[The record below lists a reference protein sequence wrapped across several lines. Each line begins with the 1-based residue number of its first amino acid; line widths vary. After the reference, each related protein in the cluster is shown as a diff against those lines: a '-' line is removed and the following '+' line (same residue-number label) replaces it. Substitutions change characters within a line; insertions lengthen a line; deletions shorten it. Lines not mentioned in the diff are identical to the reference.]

1 MADDIITGL
10 DIGSSVI
17 RLAICKSSLDEEGKP
32 HVQLMG
38 AIASPSSGIHRG
50 AISSMED
57 AVSSIS
63 RALERAERMTG
74 VQINSAWVALSGQNS
89 AIQASRGAIAVARPE
104 AEITEDDVE
113 RVVEAAKTVAIPAN
127 YEILHVIP
135 KSFSVD
141 GQRGIKDPV
150 GMSGIRLEVDAMIVE
165 ALSSHVK
172 NLTKS
177 IYRTGLDIDEVVF
190 GPLATAEAILTQR
203 QKELGVCMVN
213 IGAATTSLAVFEE
226 GDLLHTAVLPL
237 GGDHVTNDIA
247 IGLRTSI
254 EIAERVK
261 MAYGHAV
268 PDVIDRKQAISLA
281 EFGVEGAEEVKRRF
295 IAEIIE
301 ARMEELFELV
311 DAELRKI
318 DRSGMLP
325 VGAIC
330 AGGGMKLEGALEVG
344 KRVLR
349 LPCALGAPVQVTS
362 VLDEL
367 YDPAFATA
375 IGLAQWGH
383 GIKTLSQ
390 RGFSFGN
397 LFRFKSADKVAQKMR
412 DWMKT
417 FLP

>member
-1 MADDIITGL
+1 MADEIITGL
-10 DIGSSVI
+10 DIGSSMI
-17 RLAICKSSLDEEGKP
+17 RIALCKSVVQDDGKP
-32 HVQLMG
+32 HIQLIG
-38 AIASPSSGIHRG
+38 ALSSPSLGVHRG
-50 AISSMED
+50 ALSSMED
-57 AVSSIS
+57 AVSALS

-74 VQINSAWVALSGQNS
+74 VQINSAWVALSGQQS
-89 AIQASRGAIAVARPE
+89 VIQASRGAVAVTKPDG
-104 AEITEDDVE
+104 EITEDDVE
-113 RVVEAAKTVAIPAN
+113 RAVEAAKTIAIPAN

-150 GMSGIRLEVDAMIVE
+150 GMSGIRLEVDAMLVE
-165 ALSSHVK
+165 VLSAHIK

-190 GPLATAEAILTQR
+190 GPLATAEAVLTQR

-213 IGAATTSLAVFEE
+213 IGASTTSLAVFEE

-254 EIAERVK
+254 DIAERVK
-261 MAYGHAV
+261 VAYGHAV
-268 PDVIDRKQAISLA
+268 PDAIDRKQSLPLQ
-281 EFGVEGAEEVKRRF
+281 ELGIDLQDDIKRRF
-295 IAEIIE
+295 VAEIIE
-301 ARMEELFELV
+301 ARMEELFGLV
-311 DAELRKI
+311 DAELKKI

-330 AGGGMKLEGALEVG
+330 VGGGMKLEGVLEVG

-349 LPCALGAPVQVTS
+349 LPCALGAPTVVTS

-367 YDPAFATA
+367 YDPAFSTA
-375 IGLAQWGH
+375 IGLAQWGYNIQSLH
-383 GIKTLSQ
+383 QK
-390 RGFSFGN
+390 GFSLGN

>member
-10 DIGSSVI
+10 DIGSSGI
-17 RLAICKSSLDEEGKP
+17 RLAVCKSSLDEEGKP
-32 HVQLMG
+32 RVQLMG

-57 AVSSIS
+57 AVSAIS

-74 VQINSAWVALSGQNS
+74 VQINSVWVALSGQNS

-104 AEITEDDVE
+104 SEITEDDVE

-165 ALSSHVK
+165 ALSSHIK

-190 GPLATAEAILTQR
+190 GPLATAEAVLTQR

-213 IGAATTSLAVFEE
+213 IGGATTSLAVFEE

-254 EIAERVK
+254 EIAEQVK
-261 MAYGHAV
+261 ITYGHAV
-268 PDVIDRKQAISLA
+268 PDCIDRKQSISLQ

-295 IAEIIE
+295 VAEIIE

-311 DAELRKI
+311 DAELRKV

-383 GIKTLSQ
+383 GVKMLSQ
-390 RGFSFGN
+390 KGFSLGN
-397 LFRFKSADKVAQKMR
+397 LFRFKSADKVATKMR

>member
-1 MADDIITGL
+1 MADEIITGL
-10 DIGSSVI
+10 DIGSSMV
-17 RLAICKSSLDEEGKP
+17 RLAVCKSGVNEEGKP
-32 HVQLMG
+32 RLQLIG

-50 AISSMED
+50 AVSSMED
-57 AVSSIS
+57 AVSAVSK
-63 RALERAERMTG
+63 ALERAERMTG
-74 VQINSAWVALSGQNS
+74 APVNSSWVALSGQNI
-89 AIQASRGAIAVARPE
+89 AIQESRGAVAVARPE
-104 AEITEDDVE
+104 GEITEDDVE
-113 RVVEAAKTVAIPAN
+113 RAVEAAKTVAIPAN

-150 GMSGIRLEVDAMIVE
+150 GMSGIRLEVDAVIIE

-190 GPLATAEAILTQR
+190 APLATAEAVLTQR
-203 QKELGVCMVN
+203 QKELGVCVIN

-254 EIAERVK
+254 DVAEQVK
-261 MAYGHAV
+261 IAYGHAV
-268 PDVIDRKQAISLA
+268 PDAIDRKQQFSLA
-281 EFGVEGAEEVKRRF
+281 DFGMEGVEEVKRRF
-295 IAEIIE
+295 VAEIIE
-301 ARMEELFELV
+301 ARMEELFEVV

-325 VGAIC
+325 VGAIFT
-330 AGGGMKLEGALEVG
+330 GGAVKLEGVLEVG
-344 KRVLR
+344 KRILR
-349 LPCALGAPVQVTS
+349 LPCAIGQPMHISS
-362 VLDEL
+362 VIDEV
-367 YDPAFATA
+367 YDPAFSTSL
-375 IGLAQWGH
+375 GLALWGH
-383 GIKTLSQ
+383 GIKTMTR
-390 RGFSFGN
+390 RGFDFGS

>member
-17 RLAICKSSLDEEGKP
+17 RLAICKSSLDEDGKP
-32 HVQLMG
+32 QVQLMG

-57 AVSSIS
+57 AVSAIS

-104 AEITEDDVE
+104 GEISEDDVE

-150 GMSGIRLEVDAMIVE
+150 GMSGIRLEVDSMIVE

-254 EIAERVK
+254 DIAERVK

-268 PDVIDRKQAISLA
+268 PDVIDRKQTISLA
-281 EFGVEGAEEVKRRF
+281 EFGVEAAEELKRRF

-311 DAELRKI
+311 DA
-318 DRSGMLP
+318 
-325 VGAIC
+325 
-330 AGGGMKLEGALEVG
+330 
-344 KRVLR
+344 
-349 LPCALGAPVQVTS
+349 
-362 VLDEL
+362 
-367 YDPAFATA
+367 
-375 IGLAQWGH
+375 
-383 GIKTLSQ
+383 
-390 RGFSFGN
+390 
-397 LFRFKSADKVAQKMR
+397 
-412 DWMKT
+412 
-417 FLP
+417 